1 MFCFERPGR
10 PTELQW
16 ELAIGIAIAI
26 AFKLLL
32 RYDCLCRCCWDDGFC
47 DVRSTHVT
55 FFLDKR
61 KNHQARG
68 NRLTVATGRSKALTT
83 SASWANDCFRKAMSY
98 SRSTNEA
105 ALTTGDLWSTSP
117 SFTTSPNAY
126 RHRNTR
132 NSSTEVRRPA
142 NEVRRSNF
150 SSGAWPFAGRDLPA
164 GRHFG
169 Y

>member
-1 MFCFERPGR
+1 MKEFCFERPGR

-68 NRLTVATGRSKALTT
+68 NRLTVARQEDRSEQGV
-83 SASWANDCFRKAMSY
+83 Y
-98 SRSTNEA
+98 
-105 ALTTGDLWSTSP
+105 DLC
-117 SFTTSPNAY
+117 
-126 RHRNTR
+126 
-132 NSSTEVRRPA
+132 VL
-142 NEVRRSNF
+142 
-150 SSGAWPFAGRDLPA
+150 GK
-164 GRHFG
+164 
-169 Y
+169 